1 MARYRFHCTN
11 GFECVFD
18 AKGADIRVNH
28 RLQSRAQQVAQDVM
42 QALDDRTDWSEWRV
56 TVHDLKG
63 RRVLL
68 QPFQPTLKRNADRAA
83 SAA

>member
-11 GFECVFD
+11 GYECVLD
-18 AKGADIRVNH
+18 AKGADIRQPS
-28 RLQSRAQQVAQDVM
+28 RLTDRARRVAHAVM
-42 QALDDRTDWSEWRV
+42 GSDARTDWSQWQV

-68 QPFQPTLKRNADRAA
+68 QPFPVAA
-83 SAA
+83 QAA

>member
-11 GFECVFD
+11 GLECVFD
-18 AKGADIRVNH
+18 AKGSDIRVAD
-28 RLQSRAQQVAQDVM
+28 RLRRRADQVARNVM
-42 QALDDRTDWSEWRV
+42 QILEDRTDWSEWRV

-68 QPFQPTLKRNADRAA
+68 QPFVPSSDRATA
-83 SAA
+83 RAA

>member
-11 GFECVFD
+11 GYECVLD
-18 AKGADIRVNH
+18 AKGAEVRQPRRLTDRARRVA
-28 RLQSRAQQVAQDVM
+28 RTVM
-42 QALDDRTDWSEWRV
+42 GSDARTDWSQWQV

-68 QPFQPTLKRNADRAA
+68 QPFPIEAQAA
-83 SAA
+83 

>member
-11 GFECVFD
+11 GYECVFD
-18 AKGADIRVNH
+18 AKGAEVRAPG
-28 RLQSRAQQVAQDVM
+28 RLVDRARRVAQDVM
-42 QALDDRTDWSEWRV
+42 RDLDARTDWSEWRV

-68 QPFQPTLKRNADRAA
+68 QPFPGGKEQALAA
-83 SAA
+83 

>member
-11 GFECVFD
+11 GHECVLD
-18 AKGADIRVNH
+18 VEGADVRAPA
-28 RLQSRAQQVAQDVM
+28 RLASRARQVARTVM
-42 QALDDRTDWSEWRV
+42 RSLDDGADWSGWRV

-68 QPFQPTLKRNADRAA
+68 QPFPSAQEDRA
-83 SAA
+83 SLAA

>member
-11 GFECVFD
+11 GTECVFD
-18 AKGADIRVNH
+18 AKGAEVRAPE
-28 RLQSRAQQVAQDVM
+28 RLVVRARRVAQDVM
-42 QALDDRTDWSEWRV
+42 RDLDAGTDWSEWRV

-68 QPFQPTLKRNADRAA
+68 QPFPGGAERAL
-83 SAA
+83 AA

>member
-11 GFECVFD
+11 GYECVFD
-18 AKGADIRVNH
+18 AEGADVRGPA
-28 RLQSRAQQVAQDVM
+28 RLAERARRVAQGVM
-42 QALDDRTDWSEWRV
+42 RDLDARTDWSQWQV

-68 QPFQPTLKRNADRAA
+68 QPFTGGEDRAL
-83 SAA
+83 AA

>member
-11 GFECVFD
+11 GTECVLD
-18 AKGADIRVNH
+18 AKGADVRAPARLVDRARRVA
-28 RLQSRAQQVAQDVM
+28 RDVM
-42 QALDDRTDWSEWRV
+42 RDLDAQTDWSEWRV

-68 QPFQPTLKRNADRAA
+68 QPFPGGEERAL
-83 SAA
+83 AA